1 MTARA
6 PPPPPPP
13 GRPAR
18 AASSASTKA
27 RRPGRG
33 GGRGEPPA
41 APGASSAR
49 RPRTGARPP
58 PVRPCASPPAL
69 PARPSGSFGSP
80 PRVESQPRSRRRR
93 RCRRPLD
100 SRGAPGHLRSSARPA
115 PAPSCCCPPA
125 PRPEAPSSPS
135 RCSSSSRSCSARSS
149 LFPLHHLPPPA
160 SPGNRAG
167 ARMGAAASVRPRATA
182 ERKGGREDGT
192 PPELQARPAWGS
204 LRGREQF
211 PGERAVTSLYPP
223 PGFQSPSAHCGG
235 DCALGL
241 PNSQDGPAKPGKAP
255 EGRPRGSP
263 WPVILGGAGAT
274 HL

>member
-6 PPPPPPP
+6 PPPPPPPP

-58 PVRPCASPPAL
+58 PSRPCASSPAL
-69 PARPSGSFGSP
+69 PARPPGSLGSP
-80 PRVESQPRSRRRR
+80 PRVESQPRSRHRRR
-93 RCRRPLD
+93 RRRRCCRRPLD

-115 PAPSCCCPPA
+115 PPGLLCYPLLYPRGPHLLLLLLLRLPSRRLLLPQ
-125 PRPEAPSSPS
+125 S
-135 RCSSSSRSCSARSS
+135 RCSSSFPSRGARSS
-149 LFPLHHLPPPA
+149 LFPFHHLPPPS

-182 ERKGGREDGT
+182 ERKEGREVGT
-192 PPELQARPAWGS
+192 PPELQARPAWG
-204 LRGREQF
+204 
-211 PGERAVTSLYPP
+211 
-223 PGFQSPSAHCGG
+223 
-235 DCALGL
+235 
-241 PNSQDGPAKPGKAP
+241 
-255 EGRPRGSP
+255 
-263 WPVILGGAGAT
+263 
-274 HL
+274 